1 MKHMKAE
8 ANNIFTRPQT
18 KWSLGAGMQ
27 GDIVIS
33 SRLRLARNLKNIP
46 FPHRL
51 NEAGQKEVLNAVS
64 SAIPNLEKKT
74 KRSYFYMTLAELTS
88 LQRKMLVEKHL
99 ISPQFAQSR
108 IDSALAIR
116 QDEAVSI
123 MVNEEDHLRIQ
134 CLLPAFSL
142 EDAWKTANDVDD
154 ALAGK
159 LEFAFDEQLGYLT
172 ACPTNLG
179 TGLRASAMLHLP
191 ALVMSKKADSIFS
204 SLPKLGLT
212 VRGIYGEGTSAIGNL
227 FQVSNEIT
235 LGRSEEDIIIH
246 LQSVVMQL
254 VEQERQARRI
264 IQKEYDV
271 LLYDN
276 IWRAYGIL
284 SQARS
289 LDAQEMM
296 ERLSLLRL
304 GLDLGIF
311 AGITHNKINELMIAG
326 QDAFLQSANNGESNP
341 QKLNW
346 ERAAL
351 VRKTLSETMEVK

>member
-1 MKHMKAE
+1 MKAE
-8 ANNIFTRPQT
+8 GNNIFSRPQT
-18 KWSLGAGMQ
+18 KWSQGAGNQ
-27 GDIVIS
+27 SDIVIS
-33 SRLRLARNLKNIP
+33 SRLRLARNLESIP
-46 FPHRL
+46 FPHKL
-51 NEAGQKEVLNAVS
+51 SEAGQKEIIKQVS
-64 SAIPNLEKKT
+64 SAIPFLEKKT
-74 KRSYFYMTLAELTS
+74 KRSYFYLILDELTQ

-108 IDSALAIR
+108 VHSALAVR

-123 MVNEEDHLRIQ
+123 MINEEDHLRVQ
-134 CLLPAFSL
+134 CLLPAL
-142 EDAWKTANDVDD
+142 ALDDAWKLANDVDD
-154 ALAGK
+154 ALAEN
-159 LEFAFDEQLGYLT
+159 LEFAFDEKLGYLT

-191 ALVMSKKADSIFS
+191 ALIMSKKANGIFS

-212 VRGIYGEGTSAIGNL
+212 VRGIYGEGTSAVGNL

-235 LGRSEEDIIIH
+235 LGRSEADIIIN
-246 LQSVVMQL
+246 LQSVVMQM
-254 VEQERQARRI
+254 VEQEKQARRY

-271 LLYDN
+271 LLYDS

-289 LDAQEMM
+289 LEASEMM

-304 GLDLGIF
+304 GMDLGIF
-311 AGITHNKINELMIAG
+311 AGITGQKINELMIAG
-326 QDAFLQSANNGESNP
+326 QDAFLQSANNGETNP
-341 QKLNW
+341 QRLNW

-351 VRKTLSETMEVK
+351 VRKTLSDIMEVK

>member
-1 MKHMKAE
+1 MKAE
-8 ANNIFTRPQT
+8 ANDIFSNPQT
-18 KWSLGAGMQ
+18 KWSQ
-27 GDIVIS
+27 GGGDQSDIVIS
-33 SRLRLARNLKNIP
+33 SRLRLARNIKDIP
-46 FPHRL
+46 FPHKL
-51 NEAGQKEVLNAVS
+51 SEDGQKEIINQVS
-64 SAIPNLEKKT
+64 LAISNLEKKT
-74 KRSYFYMTLAELTS
+74 RRAYFYLILDELTP
-88 LQRKMLVEKHL
+88 LQCKMLVEKHL

-108 IDSALAIR
+108 IHSAFAIR

-134 CLLPAFSL
+134 CLLPAFAL
-142 EDAWKTANDVDD
+142 EDAWKLANEVDD
-154 ALAGK
+154 ALSEK
-159 LEFAFDEQLGYLT
+159 LDFAFDEKLGYLT

-191 ALVMSKKADSIFS
+191 ALVMSKKADSLFS

-227 FQVSNEIT
+227 FQLSNEIT

-246 LQSVVMQL
+246 LQSVVMQM
-254 VEQERQARRI
+254 VEQERQARRY
-264 IQKEYDV
+264 IQKEHDAM
-271 LLYDN
+271 LYDN

-296 ERLSLLRL
+296 ERLSLLRF

-311 AGITHNKINELMIAG
+311 AGITRQKINQLMIAG
-326 QDAFLQSANNGESNP
+326 QDAFLQSATKGESNP
-341 QKLNW
+341 QRLNW

-351 VRKTLSETMEVK
+351 VRKNLSDIMEVK